1 MRALRPIAICL
12 LALLS
17 LSGVRTAGDALRG
30 AADPFA
36 EAQFLPVDEAF
47 VLSATLDQDR
57 LVVRWRMAAGYYLYR
72 HAFTLEA
79 GESVALGPLDIP
91 PGKRVVDDYFGASE
105 VYYGD
110 VEISAPVTID
120 AVARRQESATITAR
134 VRYQGCADLG
144 LCYPPQQR
152 TIPIPIPR
160 TDHEAARNVP

>member
-1 MRALRPIAICL
+1 MRPIAFFL

-17 LSGVRTAGDALRG
+17 LTGVRTAGDALHS
-30 AADPFA
+30 ANDPFA
-36 EAQFLPVDEAF
+36 DPQFLPVDEAF
-47 VLSATLDQDR
+47 VLSATIEQDR

-79 GESVALGPLDIP
+79 SEGVVLGPLDIP

-110 VEISAPVTID
+110 VEISAPVEID
-120 AVARRQESATITAR
+120 TAAQHPESATITAR

-152 TIPIPIPR
+152 TIPLPVSR